1 MNLTYE
7 EYTQLSTNPVG
18 GPEFD
23 KLLKRAITVINVIT
37 RYFYESNNFEDDN
50 DFRKKRVKEA
60 LTFQIDH
67 FAEVGETT
75 FEGMNRTPQSVSL
88 GRTTITQT
96 SSRVADNTRVISI
109 TPQEA
114 ISALQGTGLLN
125 RGVGTW

>member
-7 EYTQLSTNPVG
+7 EYARLSVNPVSRS
-18 GPEFD
+18 EFD
-23 KLLKRAITVINVIT
+23 RLLKRAITVIHVIT
-37 RYFYESNNFEDDN
+37 RHFYEFNNFEDDN

-60 LTFQIDH
+60 LAFQIDH

-96 SSRVADNTRVISI
+96 SNRVADNTRVIS
-109 TPQEA
+109 TAPQET

-125 RGVGTW
+125 RGVGI